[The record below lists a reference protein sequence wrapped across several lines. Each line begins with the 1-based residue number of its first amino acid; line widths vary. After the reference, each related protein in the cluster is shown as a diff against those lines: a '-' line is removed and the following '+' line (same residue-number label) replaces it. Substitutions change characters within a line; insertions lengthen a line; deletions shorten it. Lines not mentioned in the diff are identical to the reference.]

1 MSAGAIFD
9 IRCNYSIANGK
20 IQTEGVLTFD
30 ASATD
35 TTEGIM
41 RCGPFEG
48 CENID
53 VILSE
58 ATES

>member
-1 MSAGAIFD
+1 MEKFKQNAFYI
-9 IRCNYSIANGK
+9 
-20 IQTEGVLTFD
+20 FD